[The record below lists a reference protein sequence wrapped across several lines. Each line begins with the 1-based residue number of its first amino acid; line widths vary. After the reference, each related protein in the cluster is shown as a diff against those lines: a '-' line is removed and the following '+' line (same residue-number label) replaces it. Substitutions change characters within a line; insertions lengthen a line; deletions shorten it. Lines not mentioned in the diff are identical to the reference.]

1 MTGLNE
7 LERRVAELESRVAA
21 FDTMIRFGR
30 WVAPILVGIAG
41 IVVGR
46 LT

>member
-1 MTGLNE
+1 M
-7 LERRVAELESRVAA
+7 AA
-21 FDTMIRFGR
+21 IDTMIRFGR

-41 IVVGR
+41 IIVGR